1 MEIEAPVSQFVFHHG
16 NAYEENGKLTV
27 DSVALDSFDFEAN
40 MDNVKASYFFNP
52 GPMGRLHRTQ
62 IDLKTGKIAQSLVSE
77 RGCEFPSIPIKKT
90 GVKHKYIYTACS
102 AVSGRAGWGPNRAVM
117 KSNLEDGSEE
127 LFVFGAKKFTGEPIF
142 APKTNANREDDGYLL
157 VVVYDAE
164 KNSSSL
170 AIMDARNIEKG
181 PVAEIKLP
189 ARLPYGLHGS
199 WVQP

>member
-1 MEIEAPVSQFVFHHG
+1 LP
-16 NAYEENGKLTV
+16 
-27 DSVALDSFDFEAN
+27 
-40 MDNVKASYFFNP
+40 
-52 GPMGRLHRTQ
+52 
-62 IDLKTGKIAQSLVSE
+62 
-77 RGCEFPSIPIKKT
+77 
-90 GVKHKYIYTACS
+90 
-102 AVSGRAGWGPNRAVM
+102 
-117 KSNLEDGSEE
+117 
-127 LFVFGAKKFTGEPIF
+127 AKKFTGEPIF